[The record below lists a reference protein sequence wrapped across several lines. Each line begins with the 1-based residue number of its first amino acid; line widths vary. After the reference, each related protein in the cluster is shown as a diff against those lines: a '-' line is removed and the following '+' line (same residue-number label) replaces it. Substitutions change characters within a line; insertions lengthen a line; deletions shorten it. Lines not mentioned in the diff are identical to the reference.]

1 MVSSASATDTPQSL
15 ASPLFVLPYAM
26 EKLRVLALR
35 RSEPNL
41 SFSMGAGASPLALF
55 HSSNTYAYTQRTP

>member
-1 MVSSASATDTPQSL
+1 
-15 ASPLFVLPYAM
+15 
-26 EKLRVLALR
+26 LALR